1 MVAFQEFGMRKP
13 LVLFYFLVF
22 YATAQ
27 LAWWGILLIENQPD
41 RKIMIIG
48 EGIFFML
55 IFVAGALKLKKA
67 FVREH
72 KIQKQQQNFLLAVT
86 HELKSPLASI
96 KLAIQTILKRDLVKE
111 QRDQFLSNSLKDI
124 ERLDDLVGNVLI
136 ATKLEN
142 LRYNFPKE
150 VIELT
155 ELVKNVAGRLQI
167 HSCTSQVIKTELE
180 PGIQIEGDRFA
191 ITNVVNNL
199 IENAVKYSPPCAHVV
214 VKLSAENGN
223 VTFSVADHGI
233 GIADHEKKLIF
244 NKFYRVGNE
253 DTRKTKGTG
262 LGLYIVKTVLE
273 RHRAQ
278 IVVKDNTPSGSVFEV
293 VFPNT
298 ANLVAATSEGR
309 LPEAQRV
316 NP

>member
-1 MVAFQEFGMRKP
+1 VVAFQEFAMRKP

-27 LAWWGILLIENQPD
+27 LVWWGVLLIESQPH

-48 EGIFFML
+48 EGVFFML
-55 IFVAGALKLKKA
+55 IFVVGALKLKKA

-72 KIQKQQQNFLLAVT
+72 KIQQQQQNFLLAVT

-96 KLAIQTILKRDLVKE
+96 KLAIQTILKRNLSEE
-111 QRDQFLSNSLKDI
+111 QRNQFLSNSLKDI

-150 VIELT
+150 DIDLS

-167 HSCTSQVIKTELE
+167 HSCTTQVIKTELE
-180 PGIQIEGDRFA
+180 AGLQIEGDRFA
-191 ITNVVNNL
+191 ITNVVTNL
-199 IENAVKYSPPCAHVV
+199 IENAVKYSPPCAHVSV
-214 VKLSAENGN
+214 TLAQDNGN
-223 VTFSVADHGI
+223 VVFSVADHGA
-233 GIADHEKKLIF
+233 GITDSEKKLIF
-244 NKFYRVGNE
+244 NKFYRVGSE

-278 IVVKDNTPSGSVFEV
+278 IKVKDNTPSGSIFEV
-293 VFPNT
+293 IFN
-298 ANLVAATSEGR
+298 NHYATS
-309 LPEAQRV
+309 
-316 NP
+316 

>member
-1 MVAFQEFGMRKP
+1 MVAFQEFAMRKP
-13 LVLFYFLVF
+13 LVLFYFLFF

-27 LAWWGILLIENQPD
+27 LVWWGVLLIESQPH
-41 RKIMIIG
+41 RKAMIIG

-55 IFVAGALKLKKA
+55 IFVVGALKLKKA

-72 KIQKQQQNFLLAVT
+72 KIQQQQQNFLLAVT

-96 KLAIQTILKRDLVKE
+96 KLAIQTILKRSLSDE
-111 QRDQFLSNSLKDI
+111 QRNQFLSNSLKDI

-150 VIELT
+150 DIDLS

-167 HSCTSQVIKTELE
+167 HSCTTQVIKTEIE
-180 PGIQIEGDRFA
+180 PGLQIEGDRFA
-191 ITNVVNNL
+191 ITNVVTNL
-199 IENAVKYSPPCAHVV
+199 IENAVKYSPPCAHVS
-214 VKLSAENGN
+214 VKLAQDNGH
-223 VTFSVADHGI
+223 VIFSVADHGI
-233 GIADHEKKLIF
+233 GIEDNEKKLIF
-244 NKFYRVGNE
+244 NKFYRVGSE

-278 IVVKDNTPSGSVFEV
+278 ISVRDNTPSGSVFEV
-293 VFPNT
+293 MFPLTNTVF
-298 ANLVAATSEGR
+298 LAAADRSIK
-309 LPEAQRV
+309 
-316 NP
+316 

>member
-1 MVAFQEFGMRKP
+1 MRKP

-27 LAWWGILLIENQPD
+27 LVWWGVLLIEAQPD
-41 RKIMIIG
+41 RKVMIIG

-55 IFVAGALKLKKA
+55 IFVVGALKLKKA

-72 KIQKQQQNFLLAVT
+72 KIQQQQQNFLLAVT

-96 KLAIQTILKRDLVKE
+96 KLAIQTILKRSLSEE
-111 QRDQFLSNSLKDI
+111 QRNQFLSNSLKDI

-150 VIELT
+150 DIDLS

-167 HSCTSQVIKTELE
+167 HSCTTQVIKTELE
-180 PGIQIEGDRFA
+180 PGLQIEGDRFA
-191 ITNVVNNL
+191 ITNVVTNL
-199 IENAVKYSPPCAHVV
+199 IENAVKYSPPCAHVS
-214 VKLSAENGN
+214 VKLAQGNGH
-223 VTFSVADHGI
+223 VIFSVSDHGI
-233 GIADHEKKLIF
+233 GIEDTEKKLIF

-278 IVVKDNTPSGSVFEV
+278 ISVKDNAPSGSIFEV
-293 VFPNT
+293 MFPLTN
-298 ANLVAATSEGR
+298 AVVLAAAENRACELAEGKTMK
-309 LPEAQRV
+309 
-316 NP
+316 

>member
-1 MVAFQEFGMRKP
+1 MFAFQEFAMRKP

-27 LAWWGILLIENQPD
+27 LIWWGVLLIEAQPS

-55 IFVAGALKLKKA
+55 IFVVGALKLKKA

-72 KIQKQQQNFLLAVT
+72 KIQQQQQNFLLAVT
-86 HELKSPLASI
+86 HELKSPLAAI
-96 KLAIQTILKRDLVKE
+96 KLAIQTIVKRDLSKE

-136 ATKLEN
+136 ATKLED

-150 VIELT
+150 QIDLT
-155 ELVKNVAGRLQI
+155 ELVKSVAGRLQI
-167 HSCTSQVIKTELE
+167 HSCTTQVIKTELQSN
-180 PGIQIEGDRFA
+180 IRIEGDRFA
-191 ITNVVNNL
+191 ITNVVTNL
-199 IENAVKYSPPCAHVV
+199 IENAVKYSPPCAHVF
-214 VKLSAENGN
+214 VKLAKDDDQ
-223 VTFSVADHGI
+223 VIFSVADHGI
-233 GIADHEKKLIF
+233 GIADNEKRLIF

-278 IVVKDNTPSGSVFEV
+278 IKVKDNTPSGSIFEV
-293 VFPNT
+293 IFSNHY
-298 ANLVAATSEGR
+298 AT
-309 LPEAQRV
+309 
-316 NP
+316 N